1 MNKKAFSLVE
11 IIIVISI
18 VVLLSV
24 VWVSIN
30 SQFKE
35 KSESTKISTDIETI
49 KSSLIQYKQENKTLP
64 LPGGNINFFTSVGLY
79 SHDETNAFWV
89 YGSITEM
96 VIPKKYM
103 SFTPLDPRINQYYA
117 FGKTI
122 KDNTFEV
129 AGVIKKDGDYVTKI
143 VGDYSGEGGPYN
155 LIREYNGPEFVNDA
169 SNLHFP
175 YNPEERIMTAHI
187 GSFSGSISINGIPK
201 TSTWEILGFT
211 FKEKD
216 TLSVGIW
223 AYANIYY
230 SDGSMSTLWDSLVPT
245 ELYFANMKYS
255 AENNLIT
262 KIKLA
267 LKTWAIWT
275 KASKLGKNSDFE
287 IYTTDSTAAVRGTIF
302 WVRKVGLN
310 ITDITVTIGKVDIK
324 KNSHYDPNYNFEK
337 LIQEIT
343 NDSVP
348 QYPAYVGGGVKS
360 NLTMIFWPGI
370 YESYVEVLPWQNPK
384 WIKMEN
390 WSVTDENMTPTV
402 TPATVIGQVINR
414 QLDSAV
420 CPHTIAV
427 DGECIYNWLASKGW
441 ELIWYASYDNNLNI
455 ITGVDSSLHPT
466 TQSGIILENGW
477 VVVWGILTYDIS
489 SLGLSDKF
497 AIEAEVKGSDLNS
510 YTGTAPIFLY
520 SLSNLSKKIESGI
533 NKAGWL
539 KQYYI
544 NYPNTLTGARDW
556 IDVIKNYSVTTFIEK
571 NSIGISQDNTS
582 ILAKK
587 ENNLF
592 DSPTNLFV
600 GTNVPAPLK
609 SWLNWIYSLKIYK
622 K

>member
-1 MNKKAFSLVE
+1 MNKKAFSLIE

-49 KSSLIQYKQENKTLP
+49 KSSLIQYKQENKILP

-187 GSFSGSISINGIPK
+187 GSFSGSITINGIPK

-275 KASKLGKNSDFE
+275 KASKLGKDSEFE

-302 WVRKVGLN
+302 WVRKEEGVKTN
-310 ITDITVTIGKVDIK
+310 ITVEIGKVDIK
-324 KNSHYDPNYNFEK
+324 RNLNSSQLDYNFEK
-337 LIQEIT
+337 LTQEIT

-360 NLTMIFWPGI
+360 NLTMGFWPGNQ
-370 YESYVEVLPWQNPK
+370 ESYIEVLPWQNPK

-427 DGECIYNWLASKGW
+427 DGECIYNWLVSKGW

-455 ITGVDSSLHPT
+455 ITRADSPLYPT

-477 VVVWGILTYDIS
+477 VVVWTWGILKYDIS

-497 AIEAEVKGSDLNS
+497 AIEAEVKGSDLMWINNLLFANFSSS
-510 YTGTAPIFLY
+510 YVWRTY
-520 SLSNLSKKIESGI
+520 SSSLKFTYPWWSTIKSLTSLNINTYYKVFFIRDRNFIMQKI
-533 NKAGWL
+533 
-539 KQYYI
+539 
-544 NYPNTLTGARDW
+544 DW
-556 IDVIKNYSVTTFIEK
+556 INFEDTKNNASGGIFWENIFIGWNGGLLYWKININSVKLYTK
-571 NSIGISQDNTS
+571 
-582 ILAKK
+582 
-587 ENNLF
+587 
-592 DSPTNLFV
+592 
-600 GTNVPAPLK
+600 
-609 SWLNWIYSLKIYK
+609 
-622 K
+622 